1 MCSGMAG
8 MSERGLKQ
16 SLGWNA
22 LQNVE
27 MEVFG
32 GLLGTKSLSDH
43 HLCSCAWK
51 DAQCDGV
58 PDRLCS

>member
-8 MSERGLKQ
+8 MPERGLKQ

-32 GLLGTKSLSDH
+32 GLLGTQSLSDY
-43 HLCSCAWK
+43 HLCSCALGG
-51 DAQCDGV
+51 QCDGV
-58 PDRLCS
+58 PDRFCF